1 MAATKYKIKRR
12 ILCMKIKMKEFKVK
26 IGYKLYGYKFVNE
39 TRTLSINGSPKLK
52 VVITWG
58 KKQCY

>member
-1 MAATKYKIKRR
+1 
-12 ILCMKIKMKEFKVK
+12 MKIKMKEFKVK
-26 IGYKLYGYKFVNE
+26 IRYKLYGYKFVNE